1 MKRVFS
7 GVQPTGDVTIG
18 NYLGAI
24 KRFVELQD
32 TTEAF
37 FSIVNMH
44 AWTVPQEPDV
54 LKQKTL
60 GLAALY
66 LAVGLDPNKTTVFV
80 QSDVPEH
87 SELAWY
93 LQCMTYIG
101 ELGRMTQFKEKGEGK
116 ETVSVGLYTYPVLMA
131 ADILLY
137 QADLVP
143 VGDDQKQHLELTRD
157 LAERFNKRF
166 GETFTVP
173 EPLISEFGARIMG
186 LDDPTKKMSKSAPSP
201 YNRITLADTPDEIRS
216 KIMKSVTDTENEIR
230 YDPERKPG
238 ISNLLT
244 IFSLFSGE
252 TVDQLVERLQGKG
265 YGALKK
271 ELVEVV
277 TGHLQP
283 IQERHKQ
290 ILESG
295 ELAAVLRQGAE
306 RARNEASK
314 TLQAVKEKMGLFI

>member
-60 GLAALY
+60 SLAALY

-93 LQCMTYIG
+93 LQCVTYIG

-116 ETVSVGLYTYPVLMA
+116 ETVSVGLYTYPALMA

-137 QADLVP
+137 HADLVP

-295 ELAAVLRQGAE
+295 ELATVLRQGAE